1 MSDTT
6 NINQLP
12 LVNEM
17 PQNIVLNTQDK
28 EHVLQVPVNT
38 TENLQHS
45 QQPNMF
51 SSDNQIDFVKNINK
65 VAETGA
71 TQLPS
76 RDIPRNTN
84 NITID
89 PNIKVNYIEENKKP
103 DYIKLHDSEENII
116 ANTNKRI
123 NDDSLINKLFEE
135 FQITLIII
143 ILFFLFQLPFFNLKL
158 SKFMPKLFD
167 ESGNLKF
174 YGIITKSI
182 LFGFVFY
189 IITKCSDNFLN
200 KIS

>member
-12 LVNEM
+12 LTNDTT
-17 PQNIVLNTQDK
+17 QNITLNTQDT
-28 EHVLQVPVNT
+28 QPINT
-38 TENLQHS
+38 NENLQQQQQQ

-51 SSDNQIDFVKNINK
+51 SSDNQMEFIKNINK
-65 VAETGA
+65 VAQTGA

-89 PNIKVNYIEENKKP
+89 PNVKVNYIGENSNHT
-103 DYIKLHDSEENII
+103 DYINLHDSKENII
-116 ANTNKRI
+116 SNNTNNNNNSGI
-123 NDDSLINKLFEE
+123 IHKLFEE
-135 FQITLIII
+135 FQITLIIV

-158 SKFMPKLFD
+158 SKFIPKLFD
-167 ESGNLKF
+167 DSGNLKF
-174 YGIITKSI
+174 YGNIIKSI
-182 LFGFVFY
+182 LFGFTFY
-189 IITKCSDNFLN
+189 SITKCSDNLFN

>member
-12 LVNEM
+12 LVNDI

-28 EHVLQVPVNT
+28 EHVLQVPINT
-38 TENLQHS
+38 TENLQQS

-65 VAETGA
+65 AAETGA

-89 PNIKVNYIEENKKP
+89 PNVKVNYIEENKQP
-103 DYIKLHDSEENII
+103 DYINLHDSEENMIQ
-116 ANTNKRI
+116 NTNKRI
-123 NDDSLINKLFEE
+123 QNNSLVNKLFEE

-143 ILFFLFQLPFFNLKL
+143 ILFFLFQLPFLILNCL
-158 SKFMPKLFD
+158 SLLPKLFD
-167 ESGNLKF
+167 DSGNLKF
-174 YGIITKSI
+174 W
-182 LFGFVFY
+182 
-189 IITKCSDNFLN
+189 NN
-200 KIS
+200 R

>member
-12 LVNEM
+12 LVNDVT
-17 PQNIVLNTQDK
+17 QNITLNTQDK
-28 EHVLQVPVNT
+28 EHVLQTPVNT
-38 TENLQHS
+38 TENLQHT

-65 VAETGA
+65 AAETGA

-89 PNIKVNYIEENKKP
+89 PNVKVNYIEENKQP
-103 DYIKLHDSEENII
+103 DYINLHNSEENII

-123 NDDSLINKLFEE
+123 QNDSLINKLFEE
-135 FQITLIII
+135 FQIVLIII
-143 ILFFLFQLPFFNLKL
+143 ILFFLFQLPFFNSKL
-158 SKFMPKLFD
+158 LSFIPKLFD
-167 ESGNLKF
+167 DSGNLKF
-174 YGIITKSI
+174 YGIVTKSL
-182 LFGFVFY
+182 LFGFAFY
-189 IITKCSDNFLN
+189 IITKSSDNFLN

>member
-12 LVNEM
+12 LVNEI

-28 EHVLQVPVNT
+28 EPVLQVPINT

-65 VAETGA
+65 AAETGA

-89 PNIKVNYIEENKKP
+89 PNVKVNYIEENKQP
-103 DYIKLHDSEENII
+103 DYINLHDSEQNII
-116 ANTNKRI
+116 QNTNKRI
-123 NDDSLINKLFEE
+123 QNNSLVNKLFEE

-143 ILFFLFQLPFFNLKL
+143 ILFFLFQLPFLNSKL
-158 SKFMPKLFD
+158 SKFIPKLFD
-167 ESGNLKF
+167 DSGNLKF
-174 YGIITKSI
+174 YGIIVKST
-182 LFGFVFY
+182 LFGFAFY
-189 IITKCSDNFLN
+189 SITKSSDTFLN

>member
-12 LVNEM
+12 LVNEI

-28 EHVLQVPVNT
+28 EPVLQVPINT

-65 VAETGA
+65 AAETGA

-89 PNIKVNYIEENKKP
+89 PNVKVNYIEPHIFSSQVFITMQNQTLP
-103 DYIKLHDSEENII
+103 NQSIRRGGLAIG
-116 ANTNKRI
+116 
-123 NDDSLINKLFEE
+123 
-135 FQITLIII
+135 QI
-143 ILFFLFQLPFFNLKL
+143 P
-158 SKFMPKLFD
+158 
-167 ESGNLKF
+167 
-174 YGIITKSI
+174 
-182 LFGFVFY
+182 
-189 IITKCSDNFLN
+189 
-200 KIS
+200 